1 MNEYETEVT
10 LHARESAGEPGP
22 RVPLFEP
29 TGRLPKVSQLASLA
43 GLAHALASGQTDA
56 QRIALTAQ
64 YAARV
69 NALDGAQ

>member
-22 RVPLFEP
+22 RQAVFET
-29 TGRLPKVSQLASLA
+29 TGRLPRPGQLASLW
-43 GLAHALASGQTDA
+43 ALERAIASGQTDA
-56 QRIALTAQ
+56 ERVALTAQ

-69 NALDGAQ
+69 NADGAL